1 MERHDWVREFA
12 AGVTVCDTKGI
23 ITEMNDRSAQM
34 FRERGGRALIG
45 SNVLDCHPEPARTKL
60 AQLMELRR
68 ASTYTTEKGGRR
80 RLIHQAPWFRDG
92 RYAGF
97 VEIVLELPETMPH
110 FVRDVPERER
120 PSPGLRPGEG
130 PALPVD

>member
-80 RLIHQAPWFRDG
+80 RLIHQAPWVRDG

-110 FVRDVPERER
+110 FVRDAPEREP
-120 PSPGLRPGEG
+120 PSPGLQPGEG
-130 PALPVD
+130 PALPAD